1 MLFFQIFDGLILV
14 LIVIGALPVVGF
26 LFFQV
31 FSFVL
36 ALILWFFFFFLS
48 GFMWLFV
55 LLIEAVIFGW
65 LKLSLCGPPIKNL
78 IVFCPIENYE

>member
-36 ALILWFFFFFLS
+36 ALILWIFFI
-48 GFMWLFV
+48 WVHVIICFV
-55 LLIEAVIFGW
+55 IRSCDFWLIEVVIMW
-65 LKLSLCGPPIKNL
+65 AT
-78 IVFCPIENYE
+78 Y

>member
-36 ALILWFFFFFLS
+36 ALILWIFFI
-48 GFMWLFV
+48 WVHVIICFV
-55 LLIEAVIFGW
+55 NRSCDIWLIEVVIMW
-65 LKLSLCGPPIKNL
+65 AT
-78 IVFCPIENYE
+78 Y